1 MEEFLEESPE
11 VSDQDFLGEVHS
23 EVDLLGA
30 DVILEFA
37 ADWQETRVVAS
48 DDLIFDEPLLEG
60 VRFFEG
66 F

>member
-1 MEEFLEESPE
+1 M
-11 VSDQDFLGEVHS
+11 SDQDFLGEVHS

-37 ADWQETRVVAS
+37 ADWQKTRVVAS
-48 DDLIFDEPLLEG
+48 DDLILDEPLLEG